1 MKKIELIKKYKFMI
15 LGVFFCLIGGAY
27 LLFTINAPVKTM
39 ENKSTISS
47 QNNIQIQTIIT
58 KYQGKTKQQL
68 EERKTQVLKD
78 LKEVNENLANS
89 QLPADI
95 VNSLIEKKEKLH
107 NEYRELEEA
116 INYIENKG
124 SSNGS

>member
-1 MKKIELIKKYKFMI
+1 MKDFIKKNKFLI
-15 LGVFFCLIGGAY
+15 LGFIFILIGITY
-27 LLFTINAPVKTM
+27 CLFTFN
-39 ENKSTISS
+39 NKNSNEKEATSTISS
-47 QNNIQIQTIIT
+47 QNKIQTIIT

-68 EERKTQVLKD
+68 EERKTQILKD

-95 VNSLIEKKEKLH
+95 VNSLIEKKERLH

-116 INYIENKG
+116 INYIDNKEG